1 MKKLTLV
8 IFTVASLIGSLLFVL
23 TSCNTP
29 IGAQDV
35 IEPSTVTVDDLAAIL
50 EGMPLSDVKEA
61 ILKVDPDVRSLIGV
75 HALNSL
81 SSETAFGAGKLL
93 KGKVRDGTASVS
105 FDEFV
110 KVYLD
115 EISEVDPEIRALL
128 GIRALNSL
136 NDVSDELAFDEGKA
150 LKGKV
155 RDGAASALLDEL
167 VNACLVE
174 VPHLITPDI
183 TDEEMEE
190 FVNSECFT
198 DTRRKLREL
207 NQLYSLMLEKVLSK
221 QYTLPPLE

>member
-29 IGAQDV
+29 IEAQDI
-35 IEPSTVTVDDLAAIL
+35 IEPSTVTVNDLTAIL

-81 SSETAFGAGKLL
+81 PSGTAFDAGKLL
-93 KGKVRDGTASVS
+93 NGEVREGATSVS
-105 FDEFV
+105 LDDFL
-110 KVYLD
+110 KVYLN
-115 EISEVDPEIRALL
+115 EVSEVDPEVQALI
-128 GIRALNSL
+128 GVRTLNSL
-136 NDVSDELAFDEGKA
+136 NDVSDELAFDNGKS

-183 TDEEMEE
+183 TDEQVEE
-190 FVNSECFT
+190 FVNSLCFT
-198 DTRRKLREL
+198 DMRRKFREL
-207 NQLYSLMLEKVLSK
+207 NQLYSIILEEALSK
-221 QYTLPPLE
+221 QYTLPPL